1 MIQAIVYACLMSNPT
16 YCIMLEDQRGPYE
29 SERVC
34 KSRALQMAEDVH
46 IHMKGYKPRSWE
58 CRTLPAGMLTK

>member
-1 MIQAIVYACLMSNPT
+1 
-16 YCIMLEDQRGPYE
+16 MLEDQRGPYE

-34 KSRALQMAEDVH
+34 KTRALQMAEDVH